1 MRTAACIAAL
11 MLGGLSA
18 AGFTAAGFS
27 AADFP
32 SGFTDGQAA
41 ADRGDS
47 TAFGHRTAVE
57 VRPGAATRH
66 HDFLRGANATGKP
79 FGAVFSTHLRHSFRF
94 PSASR
99 IGRICPSAY
108 QGVGIASYAFCG
120 HPEIGT
126 PVALYIF
133 QGAEIARLSE
143 TLTLDCEWN
152 FGLSAGW
159 RDDNPVVGSR
169 INAYIS
175 TAMLLSWHP
184 RPEWT
189 FSLGAGLTH
198 FSNGDTALPNAGMN
212 AAEAR
217 VSAVRS
223 FRGDGRRHA
232 GFRGAGGA
240 YGNRQA
246 DGGRRLRK
254 HGGRIPEGSGFME
267 RLSLDVALCGAWN
280 AENVTVDGR
289 EHRLEGRFG
298 VLALHVNPL
307 CSITRNIL
315 AGPAVDIQY
324 NEGVNLAGHVAGIS
338 TVTGEI
344 RFHRPPLAEQLAA
357 GLSLRLEIKM
367 PIFAVNIGIGHNLIY
382 EGAELGGFYN
392 LAVLKAFVTERL
404 FIHTGLKI
412 CYTEA
417 SNNLLIGVG
426 WRL

>member
-11 MLGGLSA
+11 MLGAL
-18 AGFTAAGFS
+18 TA
-27 AADFP
+27 
-32 SGFTDGQAA
+32 SGNAP
-41 ADRGDS
+41 DS
-47 TAFGHRTAVE
+47 TRFEHRIGLD

-66 HDFLRGANATGKP
+66 HDFLRGANATGRP
-79 FGAVFSTHLRHSFRF
+79 FGAVFSTHLRYSFQF

-99 IGRICPSAY
+99 FGRICPSAY

-120 HPEIGT
+120 HREIGS

-133 QGAEIARLSE
+133 QGAEVARLSE

-169 INAYIS
+169 VNAYIS
-175 TAMLLSWHP
+175 TALLLSWHP

-223 FRGDGRRHA
+223 FRGDGRGHT
-232 GFRGAGGA
+232 GFR
-240 YGNRQA
+240 
-246 DGGRRLRK
+246 
-254 HGGRIPEGSGFME
+254 GRIPEGSGFME

-289 EHRLEGRFG
+289 EHRLDGRFG

-307 CSITRNIL
+307 CNITPNIL
-315 AGPAVDIQY
+315 IGPAVDIQY

-338 TVTGEI
+338 PVTGEI

-392 LAVLKAFVTERL
+392 LAVLKAFVTEKL